1 MQICAVKIT
10 LIPAKE
16 SDISAISAM
25 AAEIWNLHYPAII
38 GQTQVDYMLNKM
50 YSPKALQLQMQQGQQ
65 FFMLQTGNDPQP
77 CGYLS
82 VSASSLPDSS
92 NLDQLFIH
100 KFYIHPAKQK
110 AGIGLAAFQSLLAQF
125 SSIEEIRLQV
135 NRQNYTAIN
144 FYFKAG
150 FKIEQVAD
158 FDIGDGYFMND
169 FIMLWK
175 KS

>member
-1 MQICAVKIT
+1 MKIT

-16 SDISAISAM
+16 SDIGAISTM
-25 AAEIWNLHYPAII
+25 ASEIWNLHYPAII

-50 YSPKALQLQMQQGQQ
+50 YSPEALKQQMQQGQQ
-65 FFMLQTGNDPQP
+65 FFILQTEDGQQP

-82 VSASSLPDSS
+82 VSESPSSESTF
-92 NLDQLFIH
+92 NNKLFIH

-110 AGIGLAAFQSLLAQF
+110 AGIGMAAFQSLLEQF
-125 SSIEEIRLQV
+125 PLIKEIRLQV

-175 KS
+175 KP